1 MPLHTSLLAG
11 LLSHIG
17 LWDADKREYV
27 GARGARFVP
36 WPGSALFKKP
46 PRWVMA
52 AELVE
57 TSRLWGR
64 DLGRIEPEWVEPL
77 AAHLVK
83 RSYSEPH
90 WSSKQG
96 AVLAYEKVTLY
107 GVPLVASRRVAY
119 GRIDPELSRD
129 LFIRHALVEGDWR
142 THHAFFAANRG
153 LLDEVE
159 ELEHRLRRRD
169 ILVDD
174 ETLFDFYDERVPAD
188 VVSARHFDSWWKTAR
203 RTQPDLL
210 DFERAMLLREDA
222 SSVSDDDFPDHW
234 VAGDLALPLSYQF
247 EPGTAA
253 DGVTVHIP
261 LPVLNRVPPEGFD
274 WQVPG
279 LRLELVTALLRSLP
293 KALRRNFVPAPD
305 HARAVVDVLV
315 LQDNAS
321 AEPLTDAMARGLRV
335 RTGVVV
341 PHDAWD
347 MARVPDHLR
356 MTFLVED
363 EEGAVVAQGKDLE
376 AVKQEL
382 RPQVAQTVS
391 RAAAE
396 VERTGL
402 RDWSFGRCP
411 DTFTTTSAGHDLL
424 GYPALVDE
432 GATVGVRVLDSRRAA
447 DLATWQGTRRLL
459 LLAVPSPL
467 VPVVKRLDNPT
478 KLALGH
484 NPHGSVPALLDDC
497 VSAALDDII
506 AACGGPPREG
516 AGFARLRDTVRGDLQ
531 DVLFD
536 VVRAVAAL
544 LTSARNV
551 ENRVSASTT
560 PVLLAAMVDI
570 RAQLSGLVYPG
581 FVTATGRARLVDVQ
595 RYLRAIERRL
605 DALVSRPDRDR
616 SLMNQ
621 VHEVVQEYDQWRA
634 SLPPAR
640 RDDAAAT
647 DVRWMIEELR
657 VSLFAQTV
665 GTPAPVSDKRIRRA
679 MAEAG

>member
-1 MPLHTSLLAG
+1 MSTL
-11 LLSHIG
+11 
-17 LWDADKREYV
+17 

-46 PRWVMA
+46 PRAVMA
-52 AELVE
+52 GELVE

-77 AAHLVK
+77 AAHLLK

-119 GRIDPELSRD
+119 GGIDPELSRQ
-129 LFIRHALVEGDWR
+129 LFIRHALVQGEWR
-142 THHAFFAANRG
+142 THHAFFAANRE
-153 LLDEVE
+153 LLEEVE
-159 ELEHRLRRRD
+159 ELENRLRRRD

-188 VVSARHFDSWWKTAR
+188 VVSARHFDSWWKAAR
-203 RTQPDLL
+203 REQPDLL

-222 SSVSDDDFPDHW
+222 SSVSENEFPDHW
-234 VAGDLALPLSYQF
+234 MVGELALPLSYQF
-247 EPGTAA
+247 EPGAAA

-279 LRLELVTALLRSLP
+279 LRLDLVTALLRSLP
-293 KALRRNFVPAPD
+293 KTLRRNFVPAPD
-305 HARAVVDVLV
+305 HARAVVDALDR
-315 LQDNAS
+315 QES
-321 AEPLTDAMARGLRV
+321 TPTEPLTDAMARELRN

-341 PHDAWD
+341 PPDAWD
-347 MARVPDHLR
+347 LARVPEHLQ
-356 MTFLVED
+356 MTFVVED
-363 EEGAVVAQGKDLE
+363 EQGAVVAQGKDLE

-391 RAAAE
+391 RAAASL
-396 VERTGL
+396 ERSGL
-402 RDWSFGRCP
+402 RDWSFGVLP
-411 DTFTTTSAGHDLL
+411 DTFTTTSDGHDLQ

-432 GATVGVRVLDSRRAA
+432 GTTVAVRVLDTRRAA
-447 DLATWQGTRRLL
+447 ELATWQGTRRLL

-497 VSAALDDII
+497 VSAALDDIV
-506 AACGGPPREG
+506 AAHGGPPRDGE
-516 AGFARLRDTVRGDLQ
+516 GFARLRDTVRGELQ
-531 DVLFD
+531 DTVFE

-544 LTSARNV
+544 LTRARDI
-551 ENRVSASTT
+551 ELRISGSTT
-560 PVLLAAMVDI
+560 PVLLAAMVDV

-581 FVTATGRARLVDVQ
+581 FVTATGRARLVDVA

-605 DALVSRPDRDR
+605 DALVTRPDRDR
-616 SLMNQ
+616 SLMSQ
-621 VHEVVQEYDQWRA
+621 VQAVEQEYEAWRA

-640 RDDAAAT
+640 RDEAAVT

-665 GTPAPVSDKRIRRA
+665 GTPAPVSEKRIRRA
-679 MAEAG
+679 MSDAFPR